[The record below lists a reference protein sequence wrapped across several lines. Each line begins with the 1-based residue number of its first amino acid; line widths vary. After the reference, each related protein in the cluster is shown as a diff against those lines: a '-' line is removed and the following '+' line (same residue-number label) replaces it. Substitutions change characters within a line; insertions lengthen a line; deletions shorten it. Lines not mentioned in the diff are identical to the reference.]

1 MESPTK
7 ERKFWVRPI
16 FRDQRRRAQGATHT
30 RLHICIR
37 YLASGDSM
45 ESIAYQFRV
54 SHNTVSKII
63 RETCRAIWISLKRTA
78 FPRLTRAGWLSHA
91 KGFEEK
97 WNFPHCIGAID
108 GKLVSMQAPPNS
120 GSEYY
125 SYKGRFSMNLMA
137 ISDAYYR
144 FIAVDIGAPGRRSDG
159 GVFAESEMFRKFET
173 NTFEIPNPEAIMT
186 NTPHLPYV
194 LVADEAFTLTK
205 YCMRPYPRSKALN
218 IKKKIFNYRLSRA
231 RRMVE
236 SAFGIFAAR
245 WRIFRKDIIGST
257 KLVRNIIQ
265 ATTCLH
271 NWIITESLN
280 NPENKCQYTHLSR
293 VDRQSV
299 NALQNIPRQNANQ
312 PLHNTD
318 AQTVRNNF
326 AEYFMSPEGELP
338 WQYDK
343 VLQNNF

>member
-1 MESPTK
+1 MDTQDREQYWKYLRMS
-7 ERKFWVRPI
+7 RKMFYKLLKKVQPYIKKKFVVRKPI
-16 FRDQRRRAQGATHT
+16 PAHT
-30 RLHICIR
+30 RLHICLR

-54 SHNTVSKII
+54 SHNTVSKIV

-91 KGFEEK
+91 KAFEEK

-108 GKLVSMQAPPNS
+108 GKLILC
-120 GSEYY
+120 
-125 SYKGRFSMNLMA
+125 SYKGRFSINLMS

-144 FIAVDIGAPGRRSDG
+144 FTAVDIGAPGRRSDG
-159 GVFAESEMFRKFET
+159 GVFTESEMFRKFET
-173 NTFEIPNPEAIMT
+173 NTFEIPNPEAIIS
-186 NTPHLPYV
+186 NAPALPYV
-194 LVADEAFTLTK
+194 LVADEAFT
-205 YCMRPYPRSKALN
+205 
-218 IKKKIFNYRLSRA
+218 FRA

-236 SAFGIFAAR
+236 SAFGILTAR

-280 NPENKCQYTHLSR
+280 NPENVCQYTHLSR

-299 NALQNIPRQNANQ
+299 NALQNIPRQNEVAGQ
-312 PLHNTD
+312 PLRNVD

-326 AEYFMSPEGELP
+326 AEYFMSPEGELS